1 MSGPDPFSLQFST
14 LNCVELGRNPMRCE
28 KGGNFK
34 TSRYLCKQCIERW
47 FYSRYDQ
54 YFCLS
59 HGMFS
64 DLNVSKSWFQPSY
77 HMWTASVGSV
87 PWLADAKSYFLNWCF
102 NGKRR
107 ATFECKQ
114 ALAKAAAATNDIF
127 KIDFVEPSAACAC
140 HIASVW
146 RRKWEASLEW
156 WPIPRLLQWTSPSGT
171 CYSQVFIIL
180 YCVMEV
186 HGSRSQLSIARTLQG
201 FDSHVLKGPFIST
214 NTHLVSFYSKPTELF
229 PS

>member
-1 MSGPDPFSLQFST
+1 MILFPLWSVLRFVSWNVLRFECFKKLVSNHSRSLDTQRF
-14 LNCVELGRNPMRCE
+14 
-28 KGGNFK
+28 
-34 TSRYLCKQCIERW
+34 
-47 FYSRYDQ
+47 
-54 YFCLS
+54 
-59 HGMFS
+59 
-64 DLNVSKSWFQPSY
+64 
-77 HMWTASVGSV
+77 MWTASVVSV

-107 ATFECKQ
+107 AAFECKQ
-114 ALAKAAAATNDIF
+114 TPANAAATNGF
-127 KIDFVEPSAACAC
+127 FEIDFVEPSAACAC

-186 HGSRSQLSIARTLQG
+186 LGSRSQLTI
-201 FDSHVLKGPFIST
+201 V
-214 NTHLVSFYSKPTELF
+214 
-229 PS
+229 